1 MKKILLRT
9 LWVFGVLVVSVPAC
23 FVITFTLSPLW
34 SWIEER
40 YGIESM
46 GHSGPAD
53 WCFWT
58 VYAFVVAVLLLISW
72 LFQRVTPSDGL
83 ERPAKPG

>member
-1 MKKILLRT
+1 MKKILLRI

-58 VYAFVVAVLLLISW
+58 VYAFVVAVLLLIWW

>member
-1 MKKILLRT
+1 MKKILLRI

-58 VYAFVVAVLLLISW
+58 VYAFVVAVLLLIWW

-83 ERPAKPG
+83 ERRAKPG

>member
-1 MKKILLRT
+1 MKKILLRI
-9 LWVFGVLVVSVPAC
+9 LWVFGVLAVSIPAC